1 MGKMKKIR
9 LCIGIL
15 AFALMMPMSG
25 CSVSISFGTNKDT
38 EAEKETEEKTEK
50 KTETE
55 KQEEKTVEPAEATVT
70 PTPTPE
76 PVQEK
81 AVSAAEPVQEKAVPT
96 PEPEV
101 KEQPAAESVQQKT
114 PQYVTYYVVNCK
126 QSITLRPGPD
136 VNSGEICQIPL
147 GAAVSYIESAENGFY
162 KINYN
167 GKTGYSLAS
176 YLSTSKPSAGASYVP
191 APAQM
196 TTYGYETYYV
206 VNCKQSITLRT
217 SPSTEAGEICQ
228 IPLGAAVSYI
238 SAASNGFYYISYNGN
253 TGYALAS
260 YLSSSYGSS
269 YYDTCRVVNCK
280 QSITLRPGPDVNS
293 GEICQIPLGATVS
306 FVGTAANDFYEIY
319 YMGNHGYALASYLE
333 FQ

>member
-25 CSVSISFGTNKDT
+25 CSVSISLGTNKDT

-55 KQEEKTVEPAEATVT
+55 EQEEKTAEPTEKPKEITA
-70 PTPTPE
+70 TPTPE
-76 PVQEK
+76 AVQEK
-81 AVSAAEPVQEKAVPT
+81 PVST

-101 KEQPAAESVQQKT
+101 KEQPVQQKT
-114 PQYVTYYVVNCK
+114 PQYVTYYDVNCK

-136 VNSGEICQIPL
+136 VSSGEICQIPL

-176 YLSTSKPSAGASYVP
+176 YLSTSKPSAGASYV
-191 APAQM
+191 AVPAQT

-228 IPLGAAVSYI
+228 IPLGSAVSYI

-260 YLSSSYGSS
+260 YLSSSSGGS

-280 QSITLRPGPDVNS
+280 QSITLRPGPDVDS

>member
-1 MGKMKKIR
+1 MRGNGK
-9 LCIGIL
+9 
-15 AFALMMPMSG
+15 
-25 CSVSISFGTNKDT
+25 
-38 EAEKETEEKTEK
+38 EKTAEP
-50 KTETE
+50 TE
-55 KQEEKTVEPAEATVT
+55 KPKEITA
-70 PTPTPE
+70 TPTPE
-76 PVQEK
+76 AVQEK
-81 AVSAAEPVQEKAVPT
+81 PVST

-101 KEQPAAESVQQKT
+101 KEQPVQQKT

-136 VNSGEICQIPL
+136 VSSGEICQIPL

-176 YLSTSKPSAGASYVP
+176 YLSTSKPSAGASYV
-191 APAQM
+191 AVPAQT

-228 IPLGAAVSYI
+228 IPLGSAVSYI

-260 YLSSSYGSS
+260 YLSSSSGGS

-280 QSITLRPGPDVNS
+280 QSITLRPGPDVDS

>member
-55 KQEEKTVEPAEATVT
+55 EQEEKTAEPTEKPKEITAT

-76 PVQEK
+76 AVQEK
-81 AVSAAEPVQEKAVPT
+81 PVST
-96 PEPEV
+96 PKPEV
-101 KEQPAAESVQQKT
+101 KEQPVQQKT

-136 VNSGEICQIPL
+136 VSSGEICQIPL

-176 YLSTSKPSAGASYVP
+176 YLSTSKPSAGASYV
-191 APAQM
+191 AVPAQT

-228 IPLGAAVSYI
+228 IPLGSAVSYI

-260 YLSSSYGSS
+260 YLSSSSGGS

-280 QSITLRPGPDVNS
+280 QSITLRPDPDVDS

>member
-25 CSVSISFGTNKDT
+25 CSVSISLGTNKDT

-55 KQEEKTVEPAEATVT
+55 EQEEKTAEPTEKPKEITA
-70 PTPTPE
+70 TPTPE
-76 PVQEK
+76 AVQEK
-81 AVSAAEPVQEKAVPT
+81 PVST

-101 KEQPAAESVQQKT
+101 KEQPVQQKT

-136 VNSGEICQIPL
+136 VSSGEICQIPL

-176 YLSTSKPSAGASYVP
+176 YLSTSKPSAGASYV
-191 APAQM
+191 AVPAQT

-217 SPSTEAGEICQ
+217 SPSTEAGEI
-228 IPLGAAVSYI
+228 

-260 YLSSSYGSS
+260 YLSSSSGGS

-280 QSITLRPGPDVNS
+280 QSITLRPGPDVDS

>member
-38 EAEKETEEKTEK
+38 EAEKEREEKTEK

-55 KQEEKTVEPAEATVT
+55 EQEEKTAEPTEKPKEITAT

-76 PVQEK
+76 AVQEK
-81 AVSAAEPVQEKAVPT
+81 SVST

-101 KEQPAAESVQQKT
+101 KEQPVQQKT

-136 VNSGEICQIPL
+136 VSSGEICQIPL

-167 GKTGYSLAS
+167 GKTGYSLA
-176 YLSTSKPSAGASYVP
+176 
-191 APAQM
+191 
-196 TTYGYETYYV
+196 
-206 VNCKQSITLRT
+206 
-217 SPSTEAGEICQ
+217 
-228 IPLGAAVSYI
+228 
-238 SAASNGFYYISYNGN
+238 
-253 TGYALAS
+253 
-260 YLSSSYGSS
+260 
-269 YYDTCRVVNCK
+269 
-280 QSITLRPGPDVNS
+280 
-293 GEICQIPLGATVS
+293 
-306 FVGTAANDFYEIY
+306 
-319 YMGNHGYALASYLE
+319 
-333 FQ
+333 

>member
-25 CSVSISFGTNKDT
+25 CSVSISLGTNKDT

-55 KQEEKTVEPAEATVT
+55 EQEEKTAEPTEKPKEITA
-70 PTPTPE
+70 TPTPE
-76 PVQEK
+76 AVQEK
-81 AVSAAEPVQEKAVPT
+81 PVST

-101 KEQPAAESVQQKT
+101 KEQPVQQKT
-114 PQYVTYYVVNCK
+114 PQYV
-126 QSITLRPGPD
+126 
-136 VNSGEICQIPL
+136 
-147 GAAVSYIESAENGFY
+147 
-162 KINYN
+162 
-167 GKTGYSLAS
+167 
-176 YLSTSKPSAGASYVP
+176 
-191 APAQM
+191 
-196 TTYGYETYYV
+196 TYYV

-228 IPLGAAVSYI
+228 IPLGSAVSYI

-260 YLSSSYGSS
+260 YLSSSSGGS

-280 QSITLRPGPDVNS
+280 QSITLRPGPDVDS

>member
-1 MGKMKKIR
+1 MGKMKRIR

-55 KQEEKTVEPAEATVT
+55 EQEEKTAEPAEAAAT

-81 AVSAAEPVQEKAVPT
+81 PVST

-101 KEQPAAESVQQKT
+101 KEQPVQQKT

-136 VNSGEICQIPL
+136 VSSGEICQIPL

-176 YLSTSKPSAGASYVP
+176 YLSTSKPSAGASYV
-191 APAQM
+191 AVPAQT

-228 IPLGAAVSYI
+228 IPLGSAVSYI

-260 YLSSSYGSS
+260 YLSSSSGGS

-280 QSITLRPGPDVNS
+280 QSITLRPGPDVDS

>member
-55 KQEEKTVEPAEATVT
+55 EQEEKTAEPTEKPKEITAT

-76 PVQEK
+76 AVQEK
-81 AVSAAEPVQEKAVPT
+81 PVST

-101 KEQPAAESVQQKT
+101 KEQPVQQKT

-136 VNSGEICQIPL
+136 VSSGEICQIPL

-176 YLSTSKPSAGASYVP
+176 YLSTSKPSAGASYV
-191 APAQM
+191 AVPAQT

-228 IPLGAAVSYI
+228 IPLGSAVSYI

-260 YLSSSYGSS
+260 YLSSSSGGS

-280 QSITLRPGPDVNS
+280 QSITLRPGPDVDS

>member
-1 MGKMKKIR
+1 MKRIR

-55 KQEEKTVEPAEATVT
+55 EQEEKTAEPTEKPKEITAT

-76 PVQEK
+76 AVQEK
-81 AVSAAEPVQEKAVPT
+81 PVST

-101 KEQPAAESVQQKT
+101 KEQPVQQKT

-136 VNSGEICQIPL
+136 VSSGEICQIPL

-167 GKTGYSLAS
+167 GKPVILWRHICPRAN
-176 YLSTSKPSAGASYVP
+176 LPQVHLMWQCRRRRLHMDMKH
-191 APAQM
+191 
-196 TTYGYETYYV
+196 
-206 VNCKQSITLRT
+206 ITL
-217 SPSTEAGEICQ
+217 
-228 IPLGAAVSYI
+228 
-238 SAASNGFYYISYNGN
+238 
-253 TGYALAS
+253 
-260 YLSSSYGSS
+260 
-269 YYDTCRVVNCK
+269 
-280 QSITLRPGPDVNS
+280 SI
-293 GEICQIPLGATVS
+293 
-306 FVGTAANDFYEIY
+306 ANR
-319 YMGNHGYALASYLE
+319 A
-333 FQ
+333 

>member
-55 KQEEKTVEPAEATVT
+55 EQEEKTAEPAEAAAT

-81 AVSAAEPVQEKAVPT
+81 PVST

-101 KEQPAAESVQQKT
+101 KEQPVQQKT

-136 VNSGEICQIPL
+136 VSSGEICQIPL

-176 YLSTSKPSAGASYVP
+176 YLSTSKPSAGASYV
-191 APAQM
+191 AVPAQT

-228 IPLGAAVSYI
+228 IPLGSAVSYI

-280 QSITLRPGPDVNS
+280 QSITLRPGPDVDS

-306 FVGTAANDFYEIY
+306 FVAAAANDFYEIY
-319 YMGNHGYALASYLE
+319 YMGNHGYALAAYLE

>member
-50 KTETE
+50 KTETAEPTE
-55 KQEEKTVEPAEATVT
+55 KPKEITAT

-76 PVQEK
+76 AVQEK
-81 AVSAAEPVQEKAVPT
+81 PVST
-96 PEPEV
+96 PKPEV
-101 KEQPAAESVQQKT
+101 KEQPVQQKT

-136 VNSGEICQIPL
+136 VSSGEICQIPL

-176 YLSTSKPSAGASYVP
+176 YLSTSKPSAGASYV
-191 APAQM
+191 AVPAQT

-228 IPLGAAVSYI
+228 IPLGSAVSYI

-260 YLSSSYGSS
+260 YLSSSSGGS

-280 QSITLRPGPDVNS
+280 QSITLRPGPDVDS

-319 YMGNHGYALASYLE
+319 YMGNHGYALADYLD

>member
-25 CSVSISFGTNKDT
+25 CSVSISLGTNKDT

-55 KQEEKTVEPAEATVT
+55 EQEEKTAEPTEKPKEITA
-70 PTPTPE
+70 TPTPE
-76 PVQEK
+76 AVQEK
-81 AVSAAEPVQEKAVPT
+81 PVST

-101 KEQPAAESVQQKT
+101 KEQPVQQKT

-136 VNSGEICQIPL
+136 VSSGEICQIPL

-167 GKTGYSLAS
+167 GKTGYSLA
-176 YLSTSKPSAGASYVP
+176 
-191 APAQM
+191 
-196 TTYGYETYYV
+196 
-206 VNCKQSITLRT
+206 
-217 SPSTEAGEICQ
+217 
-228 IPLGAAVSYI
+228 
-238 SAASNGFYYISYNGN
+238 
-253 TGYALAS
+253 
-260 YLSSSYGSS
+260 
-269 YYDTCRVVNCK
+269 
-280 QSITLRPGPDVNS
+280 
-293 GEICQIPLGATVS
+293 
-306 FVGTAANDFYEIY
+306 
-319 YMGNHGYALASYLE
+319 
-333 FQ
+333 